1 MSIESEA
8 PAPPRRSARPPLIPL
23 EAFDPA
29 PHIAEQILSNIA
41 SPDYTIALVAQR
53 ANTSIE
59 SLTLWLTRPD
69 IAARLDAIESVY
81 SRKARLD
88 VATHTG
94 AIIHACHMVIGFYT
108 EAANHVHIH
117 DHDHRGHEIATRKA
131 SNALLASRILIH
143 LGKHHSPRSTPRP
156 SAPNPSP
163 NPDPNPNPNLPSSSS
178 DNPTRFTILP
188 RLSEVTLNEHDA
200 REANQTSPDNP
211 ARDNALGI
219 HASTSPSRERRPDP
233 SDPPDPS
240 QPSAPS
246 PQPEGLT
253 AKSRGCGGL
262 SESSSETPDPGPQ
275 ADPHPEGVQLSV
287 TRTPTPCAC
296 HTTESPQTNPCHPCS
311 SAAHSA
317 ATLLTIAGT
326 TARARDPTPS
336 HR

>member
-163 NPDPNPNPNLPSSSS
+163 NPDPDPNPNPNLPSSSS

-188 RLSEVTLNEHDA
+188 ALPDVALNNHDA
-200 REANQTSPDNP
+200 HEANRTTPNNP

-219 HASTSPSRERRPDP
+219 HASTSPSRQRRPDP
-233 SDPPDPS
+233 SDARQTS
-240 QPSAPS
+240 SS
-246 PQPEGLT
+246 HLQPEGLT
-253 AKSRGCGGL
+253 GNSRGL
-262 SESSSETPDPGPQ
+262 SESSSETPGPSP
-275 ADPHPEGVQLSV
+275 AHAPHPEGVQLSA
-287 TRTPTPCAC
+287 TRTATPCAC
-296 HTTESPQTNPCHPCS
+296 HTKSPATPTPCRSCA
-311 SAAHSA
+311 SAPTPA